1 MKTIPVALPSAAFR
15 KLPAAALAIA
25 AAAMLAVTCF
35 AEAVGPSPF
44 TTRRADTPAPLHA
57 LAQAGPWLN
66 SPPLTP
72 QQLRGKVVLVD
83 FWTYSCIN
91 CLRTLPYVRAWAER
105 YRDAGLV
112 VVGVHSPEF
121 DFEKLPPNVRK
132 ATERLDIHYPVVI
145 DSDFGVWRAFNN
157 RAWPALYFVDAQ
169 GRIRHQQYGEGRYE
183 QAEQL
188 IRTLLIEAGRGAAL
202 PSGLATPTGDGTQA
216 APGQRPALSEETY
229 LGYTRASGFESR
241 AGAVRDQ
248 ISSYSGPLPT
258 SVDHWSLTGDWTVG
272 PEGIGLAQPGGRIA
286 YRFLARDVHL
296 VLGTPADG
304 KPVRFRVLID
314 GHAPLED
321 RGSDVDAQGR
331 GVVDGYRLYQL
342 VRRQTN
348 DRDALFEIEFLDPGV
363 RAYAFTF
370 G

>member
-1 MKTIPVALPSAAFR
+1 MNSSSPPLRSTALR
-15 KLPAAALAIA
+15 KLTTAALALA
-25 AAAMLAVTCF
+25 AAAVLAVACF
-35 AEAVGPSPF
+35 AEAVGPSPMAG
-44 TTRRADTPAPLHA
+44 RPAGTPAPLHA

-66 SPPLTP
+66 SPALSPE
-72 QQLRGKVVLVD
+72 QLRGKVVLVD

-105 YRDAGLV
+105 YKDAGLV

-121 DFEKLPPNVRK
+121 DFEKLPTNVRK
-132 ATERLDIHYPVVI
+132 ATEQLGIDYPVAI
-145 DSDFGVWRAFNN
+145 DSDFQVWRAFNN

-188 IRTLLIEAGRGAAL
+188 IRTLLTEAGRGAAL
-202 PSGLATPTGDGTQA
+202 PSGLASPKGEGTQA
-216 APGQRPALSEETY
+216 APSPRPALSEETY
-229 LGYTRASGFESR
+229 LGYARASGFESR
-241 AGAVRDQ
+241 IGASHDQ
-248 ISSYSGPLPT
+248 VKSYSGPLPT
-258 SVDHWSLTGDWTVG
+258 SVDHWSLTGDWNVG
-272 PEGIGLAQPGGRIA
+272 PDGIVLARPNGRIA
-286 YRFLARDVHL
+286 YRFVARDVHL
-296 VLGTPADG
+296 VLGAPTDG

-314 GHAPLED
+314 GRAPLED
-321 RGSDVDAQGR
+321 LGSDVDAQGH
-331 GVVDGYRLYQL
+331 GVVDTYRLYQL

-348 DRDALFEIEFLDPGV
+348 DRAALVEIQFLDPGV